1 MRGEMIPVSRLL
13 AVLRDASLLADFRAP
28 EDLVLQGV
36 SQDSRDLEPGD
47 LFLAWRGTSVDSHE
61 FLPVVRE
68 KGAAAALVEEFR
80 DVEGLPQIRVRD
92 GRRAAAVA
100 AHEILGRPA
109 DDLRILAVTG
119 TNGKTTTVGILHHLL
134 QAASPTAGLGT
145 LGLTGADGVIRSVP
159 SGLTTPGPVS
169 LARILAE
176 LRAEGIRTLAM
187 EASSHALEQRRLDGI
202 RVDVACFTNLTRDH
216 LDYHPTME
224 AYRDAKAHLLTL
236 LRSTESAV
244 VVNGDDPNW
253 AALPEIRGRL
263 LPVTSGDEEVRLPN
277 ARTVLPVLRARGVE
291 LGPQGSTF
299 QLSWG
304 ERQVPVQLPLLGAFN
319 VENALMAAGA
329 ALAAGQELDEVAAG
343 LARVPQPRG
352 RLELVAR
359 TPVPVLLD
367 YAHTPDALA
376 RLLETVRP
384 LYSGRVLLVFGAG
397 GDRDRVKRPEMGRVA
412 AQGAHLPIVTSDNP
426 RTEDPDAIIDE
437 ILEGMEGS
445 DPHRITDRREAIAFA
460 LAEAKP
466 GDVVVL
472 AGKGHETYQ
481 VVGRQSR
488 PFDERAIVRQL
499 LELEERT

>member
-1 MRGEMIPVSRLL
+1 MRGRALSVSRLL
-13 AVLRDASLLADFRAP
+13 AVLRDEDLLVESRAP
-28 EDLVLQGV
+28 EDLSLQGV

-47 LFLAWRGTSVDSHE
+47 LFLAWRGTSLDAHE

-68 KGAAAALVEEFR
+68 KGAAAALVEDFH

-100 AHEILGRPA
+100 AHEMMGRPG
-109 DDLRILAVTG
+109 DDLRVLAITG

-134 QAASPTAGLGT
+134 REASSTAALGT
-145 LGLTGADGVIRSVP
+145 LGLTGPDGVIRRLP

-169 LARILAE
+169 LARILAD
-176 LRAEGIRTLAM
+176 LRDEGVRTVAM

-224 AYRDAKAHLLTL
+224 AYREAKAHLLTL
-236 LRSTESAV
+236 LRSEESGV
-244 VVNGDDPNW
+244 VVNVDDPNW
-253 AALPEIRGRL
+253 AALPEIGGRL
-263 LPVTSGDEEVRLPN
+263 LPVTTGEGDGRLPPAGN
-277 ARTVLPVLRARGVE
+277 VLPTLRARDVE
-291 LGPQGSTF
+291 VGPQGATF
-299 QLSWG
+299 QLVWS
-304 ERQVPVQLPLLGAFN
+304 ERSVPVQLPLLGAFN

-329 ALAAGQELDEVAAG
+329 ALASGLDLDDVATR
-343 LARVPQPRG
+343 LSRVPQPLG

-359 TPVPVLLD
+359 APVPVLLD

-376 RLLETVRP
+376 RLLDTVRP
-384 LYSGRVLLVFGAG
+384 LCSGRVLLVFGAG
-397 GDRDRVKRPEMGRVA
+397 GDRDRAKRPEMGRVA

-437 ILEGMEGS
+437 ILGGMEGS
-445 DPHRITDRREAIAFA
+445 EPHRITDRREAIAYA
-460 LAEAKP
+460 LAEANP
-466 GDVVVL
+466 GDMVVL

-481 VVGRQSR
+481 VVGRESR
-488 PFDERAIVRQL
+488 PFDERVIVREL
-499 LELEERT
+499 LELGGRA